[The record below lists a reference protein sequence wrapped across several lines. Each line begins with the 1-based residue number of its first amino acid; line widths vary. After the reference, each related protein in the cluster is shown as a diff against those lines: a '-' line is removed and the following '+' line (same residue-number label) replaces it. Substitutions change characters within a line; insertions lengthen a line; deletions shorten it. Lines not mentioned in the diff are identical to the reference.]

1 MKNLILCSFLLL
13 FVSFVYSQESVKLEK
28 IGLDV
33 MTKDLGEM
41 NWEEAKKACADL
53 GDGWRLPTID
63 ELNQMFSK
71 YENLLGGFKSK
82 ILWSSYSEDNND
94 NARSLDFFDF
104 GFTNRTTKNDVCFVV
119 AVRDLK

>member
-13 FVSFVYSQESVKLEK
+13 FVGFTYSQESVKLKE
-28 IGLDV
+28 IGLEV
-33 MTKDLGEM
+33 MKEDLGKM
-41 NWEEAKKACADL
+41 NWEDAKKACDDL

-82 ILWSSYSEDNND
+82 ILWSSYSEDSND
-94 NARSLDFFDF
+94 KARSLDFFDF